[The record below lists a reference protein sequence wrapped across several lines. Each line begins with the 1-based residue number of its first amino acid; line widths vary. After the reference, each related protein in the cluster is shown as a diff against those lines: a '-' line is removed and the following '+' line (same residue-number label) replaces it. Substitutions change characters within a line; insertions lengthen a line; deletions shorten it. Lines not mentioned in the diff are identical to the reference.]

1 MGGARGF
8 ARARQ
13 GGRLR
18 RELRRADLLHR
29 RRDVPAPAGG
39 RRACGA
45 RRGRWLLRGVSAGAR
60 RGAAVMDITAG
71 LIQGFAV
78 ALHPANLLWC
88 FVGVL
93 LGTVVGI
100 MPGLGPPAT
109 IAMLLPLTA
118 LMNPA
123 GAIIMLAGIYYG
135 AKYGG
140 STTSILLNVPG
151 ESASVVTC
159 IDGYQ
164 LARKGRAGPALGI
177 AAIASFIAG
186 TVGVIGLMLIA
197 PPLARFALAFS
208 SPEYF
213 ALMALGLAM
222 VVLLAGR
229 SLLKALLAMLV
240 GLWIAGI
247 GTDPFSTTS
256 RFTFGRMELLS
267 GIDFVVVAIGVFALG
282 EVLAN
287 MEAHEEPQAL
297 PVPKGLRNLLP
308 TMHDMRDCRFA
319 FVNGSVIGFLIG
331 VLPGAGST
339 IASFISYGVEK
350 AFSRRREQFG
360 TGVIEGVA
368 APEGANNSETGGAPV
383 PLLTLGIP
391 GSGTTAILLAALVL
405 WGFKPG
411 PLFIPEHPALFWGL
425 VASMYIGNVMLLI
438 LNLPLVP
445 LFAQVLRMPV
455 YVLYPLILGVSMVGV
470 YSVSGSLF
478 DLLLLMA
485 FGLLGYLMRKLDYP
499 SAPLILG
506 LALGAGMERA
516 LRQSLMMSEGKL
528 SILVSRPISAVMLSL
543 AVLVLLIPMFGKL
556 NAWRLKALEQG

>member
-1 MGGARGF
+1 VEI
-8 ARARQ
+8 
-13 GGRLR
+13 L
-18 RELRRADLLHR
+18 
-29 RRDVPAPAGG
+29 
-39 RRACGA
+39 
-45 RRGRWLLRGVSAGAR
+45 
-60 RGAAVMDITAG
+60 AG
-71 LIQGFAV
+71 LMQGFAV
-78 ALHPANLLWC
+78 ALQPANLLWC
-88 FVGVL
+88 LVGVV

-109 IAMLLPLTA
+109 IAMLLPLTF
-118 LMNPA
+118 LMHPA
-123 GAIIMLAGIYYG
+123 GAMIMLAGIYYG

-159 IDGYQ
+159 LDGYQ
-164 LARKGRAGPALGI
+164 MALQGRAGAALGI

-186 TVGVIGLMLIA
+186 TVGVLGLMLVA
-197 PPLARFALAFS
+197 PPLARIALSFS

-229 SLLKALLAMLV
+229 SMLKALLAMLA

-267 GIDFVVVAIGVFALG
+267 GVDFVVVAIGVFAIG

-287 MEAHEEPQAL
+287 MEARQETRLL
-297 PVPKGLRNLLP
+297 PVPRGLRNLLP
-308 TMHDMRDCRFA
+308 TVQDLKDCRFA
-319 FVNGSVIGFLIG
+319 FANGSVVGFLIG

-339 IASFISYGVEK
+339 IASFISYGLEK
-350 AFSRRREQFG
+350 AVSRRRERFG
-360 TGVIEGVA
+360 TGVVEGVA
-368 APEGANNSETGGAPV
+368 APEGANNSETGGALV

-391 GSGTTAILLAALVL
+391 GSGTTAVLLAALVL

-411 PLFIPEHPALFWGL
+411 PLFIPENPALFWGL

-445 LFAQVLRMPV
+445 VFAQVLRAPV
-455 YVLYPLILGVSMVGV
+455 VVLYPVILGISMVGV
-470 YSVSGSLF
+470 YSASGSLF
-478 DLLLLMA
+478 DVALLAA
-485 FGLLGYLMRKLDYP
+485 FGLLGYVMRKLDYP
-499 SAPLILG
+499 AAPLVLG
-506 LALGAGMERA
+506 LVLGGAMERA
-516 LRQSLMMSEGKL
+516 LRQSLMMSEGSL
-528 SILVSRPISAVMLSL
+528 SILVARPISALMLSL
-543 AVLVLLIPMFGKL
+543 ALLILLIPFFAKV
-556 NAWRLKALEQG
+556 NAWRLRALDA